1 MSPPSRNKNICFR
14 PALLAHFYIGRMH
27 SKFIV
32 VPNSHDELNNIN
44 MTYENYKSIVE
55 YCDKY
60 PDTLAKVR
68 HILFSSMASKPLISL
83 DYEWFQG
90 WQEKSRAVKTTW
102 FFSDF
107 DN

>member
-1 MSPPSRNKNICFR
+1 MSPPSLNKNICFR

-68 HILFSSMASKPLISL
+68 QVLFSSMASKP
-83 DYEWFQG
+83 
-90 WQEKSRAVKTTW
+90 
-102 FFSDF
+102 
-107 DN
+107 